1 MLRVDKVNYTSRII
15 QTKHLFFFLGGGG
28 DIPFMRDTL
37 QPRRKVETDCT

>member
-15 QTKHLFFFLGGGG
+15 QTKHLFFFGGG

>member
-1 MLRVDKVNYTSRII
+1 MLRADKVNYTSRII
-15 QTKHLFFFLGGGG
+15 QTKHLFFLGG